1 MLIRQK
7 VDNWLKSF
15 SGIFGKVETP
25 IIDKQEVEIAKA
37 PTTTANIS
45 WYRSLWTNADFS
57 LANSRVGLDR
67 QSTYLGP
74 THF

>member
-15 SGIFGKVETP
+15 SGIFGKVDTP

-45 WYRSLWTNADFS
+45 WYRSI
-57 LANSRVGLDR
+57 LDKCR
-67 QSTYLGP
+67 
-74 THF
+74 F